1 LRAWTLSQRLARHPQ
16 YGFVTMMNKLAAVLL
31 SSTFALA
38 AGCASESDGGLHLS
52 GRLADAKRVTHV
64 IATNP
69 TTGERIV
76 VDMKTDGQPDGRFSI
91 SVPTN
96 GSWIVTFADA
106 SQVGAAMR
114 VATLQTGGIDAF
126 SSKNGGSVDFGTVH
140 FSGNRAHGTVTW
152 NELVDAFG
160 YDQTTLEQM
169 AKTDDLALRY
179 SNPDVDGDGELDAL
193 QGRDYRLEL
202 AGTFRMEI
210 AGRAM
215 AVSDLVTGIRNPSVK
230 YAGTSIAAAV
240 PRSMDMN
247 MKSGTVT
254 FEQAFFG
261 TAMGPDTAMVAP
273 GTRIGQPHVKFGELA
288 GNPLLGVVAQPERQ
302 APSGNYRFDFDNG
315 SLTFTDVHAPSAAN
329 LMAATHY
336 AVPFV
341 SIRSSQPACV
351 TDCEISSVDITWMRQ
366 TAAGWTQAAE
376 PTDAHVDFVTKM
388 NGKNTYLATDFVNGE
403 TSVQWQD
410 MPVQGTGILRSE
422 LAYISTAE
430 LCYVA
435 VTYTSSL
442 GMKLTSQVQ
451 NPGCF

>member
-1 LRAWTLSQRLARHPQ
+1 LARYPQ
-16 YGFVTMMNKLAAVLL
+16 YGLLTMMNKLAAVLL

-38 AGCASESDGGLHLS
+38 AGCTSESDGGLQLS

-76 VDMKTDGQPDGRFSI
+76 VDMKADGQPDGRFEI
-91 SVPTN
+91 SVPTK

-106 SQVGAAMR
+106 SKVGAEMR

-126 SSKNGGSVDFGTVH
+126 SSKTGGSVDFGTVH
-140 FSGNRAHGTVTW
+140 FSGTYAHGSVTW
-152 NELVDAFG
+152 DQLVAAFG
-160 YDQTTLEQM
+160 YDQRTLEEM
-169 AKTDDLALRY
+169 GKIDDLALRY

-202 AGTFRMEI
+202 AGTFRMQRD
-210 AGRAM
+210 GRELTI
-215 AVSDLVTGIRNPSVK
+215 SDLVTGIRNASVK

-273 GTRIGQPHVKFGELA
+273 GTRIGQPHVKFGELS
-288 GNPLLGVVAQPERQ
+288 GNPLLGVVAKPDRQ
-302 APSGNYRFDFDNG
+302 APSGTYRFDFDNG
-315 SLTFTDVHAPSAAN
+315 SLTFTDVQAPSASH
-329 LMAATHY
+329 LMAATDY

-341 SIRSSQPACV
+341 HVRSSQPACV
-351 TDCEISSVDITWMRQ
+351 NDCEISSVDITWMHQ
-366 TAAGWTQAAE
+366 TDAGWTQTTE
-376 PTDAHVDFVTKM
+376 PTDAHIDFVTTL
-388 NGKNTYLATDFVNGE
+388 NGKNTYLSTDFVDGQ
-403 TSVQWQD
+403 TSILWQD
-410 MPVQGTGILRSE
+410 MPVKNTGILPSE